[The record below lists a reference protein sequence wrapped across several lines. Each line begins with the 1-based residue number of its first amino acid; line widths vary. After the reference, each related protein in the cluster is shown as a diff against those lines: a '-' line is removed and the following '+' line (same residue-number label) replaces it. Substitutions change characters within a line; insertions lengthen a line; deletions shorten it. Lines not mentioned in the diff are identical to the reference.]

1 MAKPSPQSVLVKL
14 QESLYRCIS
23 ILWSFLLRTHNQQPP
38 QAPGPPLQGGD
49 FCGINSP
56 PIWFQM
62 LSHSS
67 KSARESEVSS
77 TSQDTGFIHSSI
89 KSTSQDTA
97 FRVHGSIKSTSQDT
111 AFTVCC
117 SIKST
122 SQDTAFTVHVHITQA
137 IPSSYLV
144 KNLPAIQET
153 WVQFLD
159 WEDPLEK
166 EMAIHSN
173 ILFWRISW
181 IEKPGGQSMRSQ
193 RIRHDWVTFPFFFFL
208 SHFPH
213 KSAHI
218 CIRVT
223 WMGPLPARPPFGVF
237 TLSKWHLT
245 CHPSTSLRK
254 GLWRALCPRL
264 TKAKLP
270 KVPLVFAK
278 TTYPSWTTRL
288 SLWPTLCELSHTGA
302 PWACPPPQATDCSCF
317 TFCYTTGLATKQGP
331 VVS

>member
-1 MAKPSPQSVLVKL
+1 
-14 QESLYRCIS
+14 
-23 ILWSFLLRTHNQQPP
+23 
-38 QAPGPPLQGGD
+38 
-49 FCGINSP
+49 
-56 PIWFQM
+56 M

-122 SQDTAFTVHVHITQA
+122 SQDTAFTVHVHINQA

-144 KNLPAIQET
+144 KNLPAIRDLGSISGLGRSPGEGNGYPFQYSFLENFMDREAWWAVHEITKNQT
-153 WVQFLD
+153 WLSDF
-159 WEDPLEK
+159 
-166 EMAIHSN
+166 
-173 ILFWRISW
+173 R
-181 IEKPGGQSMRSQ
+181 
-193 RIRHDWVTFPFFFFL
+193 FFFFL